1 VALKV
6 PKETQNGKVLR
17 LRGLGMPHLKGG
29 GHGDLLAEV
38 FVELPLPPDP
48 ELKSWAEKAAEKVS
62 G

>member
-1 VALKV
+1 
-6 PKETQNGKVLR
+6 
-17 LRGLGMPHLKGG
+17 MPHLKGG
-29 GHGDLLAEV
+29 GHGDLMAEV